1 MAAARKD
8 LVVNYAV
15 ELLGCAA
22 LTPFEQRRVVR
33 RFRLGLAWYL
43 GGARNVPTFL
53 AAFDFAESGDVDRQ
67 TSAIAEAAR
76 VYTIAHRLAT
86 DFAFAGRRRP
96 DGANFEVWQAH

>member
-1 MAAARKD
+1 M
-8 LVVNYAV
+8 NYAV

-43 GGARNVPTFL
+43 CGARNVPTFL
-53 AAFDFAESGDVDRQ
+53 AAFGFAAGGNADRQ
-67 TSAIAEAAR
+67 ANAIVEAAR

-86 DFAFAGRRRP
+86 DFACAGRRRP
-96 DGANFEVWQAH
+96 DGANFEVRQAH